1 MKRKKILKKIGKI
14 LFNTFYSFVVLIVPI
29 HWLWKV
35 LLIVGLIAFR
45 IIFNAEAYFEKK
57 NNCISQFFG
66 PPGSGKTTIL
76 AWISQLRHQQN
87 EIVLSNVDI
96 ENTYRIEPKADL
108 GSKTTYFNGKG
119 CSVILDEATLDYDGR
134 GFKSF
139 SAENRNYFSLFRH
152 DCNEVF
158 IASQAVDYDK
168 RIRDRAV
175 KSYHLQQFF
184 TPRLIRIRKIKKIL
198 IIEENN
204 KQLIDGFEFV
214 PFSTRLLWTPPIWP
228 YFDTLDR
235 ELCCKEQKTWKPWR
249 EGNLKEI
256 PPFSDEEIREVEDA
270 YQEKKRKN
278 REKIQKKERRKT
290 EKNSK
295 KVEEE
300 KRE

>member
-1 MKRKKILKKIGKI
+1 MDRKRKIKKIFKKIGKFF
-14 LFNTFYSFVVLIVPI
+14 LSVFLSFVVLVLPC

-35 LLIVGLIAFR
+35 LIVVGYIFLSVL
-45 IIFNAEAYFEKK
+45 FNAEAYFKKK

-76 AWISQLRHQQN
+76 AWIAQLRHQQG

-96 ENTYRIEPKADL
+96 ENTYKIEPKADL

-214 PFSTRLLWTPPIWP
+214 PFSTRLLWTPPVWP

-249 EGNLKEI
+249 NGTLPDI
-256 PPFSDEEIREVEDA
+256 PPFSEEEI
-270 YQEKKRKN
+270 KR
-278 REKIQKKERRKT
+278 
-290 EKNSK
+290 
-295 KVEEE
+295 VEEE
-300 KRE
+300 YQKKKEEKRNKILKKKKKKKEDKDKEE